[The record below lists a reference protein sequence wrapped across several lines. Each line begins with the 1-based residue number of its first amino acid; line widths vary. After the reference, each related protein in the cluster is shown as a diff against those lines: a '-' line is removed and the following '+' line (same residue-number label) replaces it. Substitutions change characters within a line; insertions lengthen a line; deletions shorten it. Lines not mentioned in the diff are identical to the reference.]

1 MESRVQAAVINTCIM
16 PLPACVPVSSLQV
29 SAYYDYVMGLDS
41 DDDLGLEGSDGSEGS
56 SSGSER

>member
-1 MESRVQAAVINTCIM
+1 M
-16 PLPACVPVSSLQV
+16 QV
-29 SAYYDYVMGLDS
+29 SAYYDYVAGLDS